1 MVKNLYYWLLI
12 EKVLENKEISS
23 LSDNDILMLVK
34 IEVRGLANPVTVME
48 NIKEYRKILQCH

>member
-1 MVKNLYYWLLI
+1 MIRNPYYWLLI

-34 IEVRGLANPVTVME
+34 IEVRGLANPETVMF
-48 NIKEYRKILQCH
+48 NIQEYRKNIK